1 MGPAS
6 MPDTARDVPET
17 DVPGAI
23 AAFLGQPT
31 PPQWIDAAV
40 RHLPDLL
47 IDHANCEKKAA
58 ASALALMTR
67 YPDRPSLNHRMS
79 RLAREELRHFEQV
92 QKLLAARG
100 LDRRRVSA
108 SRYAGGL
115 RAVVAGAEPARLV
128 DLLIVGA
135 FIEARSCERFALLA
149 PRLEAP
155 LGDFYRSLLAA
166 EARHFEQYLALAD
179 AHRGALGPADVAA
192 RVERVREVE
201 NRLAS
206 EPDDE
211 VRFHSGLPAAAVLA
225 PTPADVP

>member
-1 MGPAS
+1 MGTVSTLGAGRS
-6 MPDTARDVPET
+6 SLKT
-17 DVPGAI
+17 DVPAAI
-23 AAFLGQPT
+23 VEFLGRPT
-31 PPQWIDAAV
+31 PPEWIDAAV

-67 YPDRPSLNHRMS
+67 YPDRPALNHRMS

-100 LDRRRVSA
+100 LDQRRVSA

-115 RAVVAGAEPARLV
+115 RAAVAGAEPARLV

-155 LGDFYRSLLAA
+155 LGDFYRGLLAS
-166 EARHFEQYLALAD
+166 EARHFQQYLALAD
-179 AHRGALGPADVAA
+179 AHRGTLDAA
-192 RVERVREVE
+192 EVEARIERIREVE

-211 VRFHSGLPAAAVLA
+211 VRFHSGPPGSGGAGAH
-225 PTPADVP
+225 PG